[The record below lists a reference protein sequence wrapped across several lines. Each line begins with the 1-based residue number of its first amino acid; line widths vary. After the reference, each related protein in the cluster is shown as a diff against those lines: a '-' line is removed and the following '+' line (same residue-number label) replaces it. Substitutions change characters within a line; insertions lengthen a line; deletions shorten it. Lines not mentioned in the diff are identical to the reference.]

1 MGPQWIM
8 LPSIYT
14 LCIPLPVNLGGP
26 CDLLLTNRMWRSDAT
41 WPSRLSKI
49 ETFQLFLG
57 FLGFLTQVEASCHVR
72 NPTVLR
78 AWCCEKAQATH
89 MERLGG
95 DREREGQPAPRN
107 PSHPCRGAQLVSEEI
122 SDDWPSHVFIWL
134 QPQLP
139 SDYNCLRG
147 PKWEHSLSPIV
158 PQNWEK

>member
-1 MGPQWIM
+1 M
-8 LPSIYT
+8 
-14 LCIPLPVNLGGP
+14 NLGGP

-89 MERLGG
+89 MGRLGG

-107 PSHPCRGAQLVSEEI
+107 PSHPCRGAKLVSEETFQMI
-122 SDDWPSHVFIWL
+122 GPVMSSFDSSPSCHLIRTAWEA
-134 QPQLP
+134 P
-139 SDYNCLRG
+139 SENTHWA
-147 PKWEHSLSPIV
+147 PLSHRTERNNNKLLV
-158 PQNWEK
+158 LATNFWGQQ